1 LANQPFYSLVTSRR
15 VMSKVFTITEG
26 LENLGALRTGGQGS
40 VYKGKRQGI
49 LYSAIKLLPTPIMSE
64 SEDDRGYRNFQNEVA
79 KLQKVN
85 EQPNPH
91 VVKMRSFGLTDS
103 GSFPFIEMEY
113 IEGPDLCDLLQP
125 PHDPV
130 FSLKE
135 LIKVANQLADALA
148 HCHKVGVK
156 HGDIKSNNVKYNVNT
171 GNYLLLDFG
180 LAILTDEQRRSSVRH
195 AGAVEFMA
203 PEQHEGEMLPQTDV
217 YSYGVVLYELL
228 TGQVPFLLNGN
239 GETARNAV
247 MVAHLEQAVPD
258 PITRR
263 ILRLPAGWDE
273 EKRKQEIAVPQ
284 WLLQVITRC
293 LEKEPD
299 RRYKDGIE
307 LQQALTEGSL
317 TAAESHHLP
326 ASAQIEATALQEE
339 NERLQ
344 TELLQYRQKEEQHEK
359 QLSSLQSV
367 ALAAGGRYNAEKG
380 LYESNKDIVHL
391 PKRWFVGLA
400 GAAAL
405 FMALFSFSF
414 FSKSKVPASTE
425 SSAVKVDENYKS
437 PFVFLSKRYQD
448 SAKAVYTK
456 PPVKQAAFKSADQRS
471 VPPGWVKH
479 RKELKGKHRKKFLG
493 IF

>member
-1 LANQPFYSLVTSRR
+1 
-15 VMSKVFTITEG
+15 MSKVFTITEG

-40 VYKGKRQGI
+40 VYKGKRQGT

-64 SEDDRGYRNFQNEVA
+64 SEDDRGYRNFQSEVA

-85 EQPNPH
+85 ELPNPH

-125 PHDPV
+125 PHDPI

-135 LIKVANQLADALA
+135 IIKVANQLADALA
-148 HCHKVGVK
+148 HCHRVGVK
-156 HGDIKSNNVKYNVNT
+156 HGDIKSNNVKYNIHT
-171 GNYLLLDFG
+171 GNYVLLDFG

-195 AGAVEFMA
+195 AGAIEFMA
-203 PEQHEGEMLPQTDV
+203 PEQHEGEMLLQTDV

-228 TGQVPFLLNGN
+228 TGEVPFLLNGN

-247 MVAHLEQAVPD
+247 MLAHLEQTVPD
-258 PITRR
+258 PITKR
-263 ILRLPAGWDE
+263 ILRLPVGWDE

-299 RRYKDGIE
+299 RRYRDGIE

-317 TAAESHHLP
+317 MAAEFHHLP
-326 ASAQIEATALQEE
+326 ASAGIEAIALQEE

-344 TELLQYRQKEEQHEK
+344 AELLQYRQKEEQHQN
-359 QLSSLQSV
+359 QLSSLQSI
-367 ALAAGGRYNAEKG
+367 ALAAGGQYNAAKG
-380 LYESNKDIVHL
+380 LYEPNKNIIHL

-400 GAAAL
+400 GVAAL
-405 FMALFSFSF
+405 FIALFSFSF
-414 FSKSKVPASTE
+414 FSRSKVPAGADTST
-425 SSAVKVDENYKS
+425 AKVDENYKS

-448 SAKAVYTK
+448 SVKAVYTK
-456 PPVKQAAFKSADQRS
+456 PPVKLAALKSADPRF
-471 VPPGWVKH
+471 VPPGWAKH
-479 RKELKGKHRKKFLG
+479 HKKFKSKRRKKFLG

>member
-1 LANQPFYSLVTSRR
+1 
-15 VMSKVFTITEG
+15 MSKVFTITEG

-40 VYKGKRQGI
+40 VYKGKRQGT

-64 SEDDRGYRNFQNEVA
+64 SEDDRGYRNFQSEVA

-113 IEGPDLCDLLQP
+113 IEGPDLCDLLQS
-125 PHDPV
+125 PHDPI

-148 HCHKVGVK
+148 HCHRVGVK

-171 GNYLLLDFG
+171 GNYVLLDFG
-180 LAILTDEQRRSSVRH
+180 LAILTNEQRRSSIRH
-195 AGAVEFMA
+195 AGAIEFMA

-247 MVAHLEQAVPD
+247 MLAHLEQAVPD
-258 PITRR
+258 PVTRR

-284 WLLQVITRC
+284 WLLQVMTRC

-317 TAAESHHLP
+317 MASESHHLP
-326 ASAQIEATALQEE
+326 ASAPIDATALQEE

-344 TELLQYRQKEEQHEK
+344 AELLRYRQKEEQHQN

-367 ALAAGGRYNAEKG
+367 ALAAGGRFNATKG
-380 LYESNKDIVHL
+380 IYESDKSIVHL

-405 FMALFSFSF
+405 FLILFSFSF
-414 FSKSKVPASTE
+414 FSKSKVPAGTE
-425 SSAVKVDENYKS
+425 TAVAKVDEDYKS
-437 PFVFLSKRYQD
+437 PFVFLSKHYQD
-448 SAKAVYTK
+448 SVKAVYTK
-456 PPVKQAAFKSADQRS
+456 PAVKSAALKPTNQQF
-471 VPPGWVKH
+471 VPPGWAKH
-479 RKELKGKHRKKFLG
+479 HKKFKGKRHKKFLG